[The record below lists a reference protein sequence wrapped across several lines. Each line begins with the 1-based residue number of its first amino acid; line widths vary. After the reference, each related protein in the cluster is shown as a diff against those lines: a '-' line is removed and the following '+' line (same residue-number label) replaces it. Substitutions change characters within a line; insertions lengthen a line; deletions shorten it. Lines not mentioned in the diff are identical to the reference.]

1 MKKILHL
8 TVFLALIAALAGG
21 ALAFANNM
29 TAPVIAANELAAE
42 KETLKEIY
50 PDVSDD
56 AFVKVKD
63 NASKTIEKI
72 FEVEGKG
79 YIFKMK
85 VTGYKDGTSY
95 LVALNKDG
103 SVYDY
108 VAISNGDTQ
117 GLGSKV
123 TEKPFRESLKGK
135 DAAGEEILDDTITGA
150 TVSSKPVIAVSYTHL
165 TLPTTSL
172 VGSEM
177 CIRDRLKESVKQPNI
192 RLRI

>member
-1 MKKILHL
+1 
-8 TVFLALIAALAGG
+8 
-21 ALAFANNM
+21 M

-135 DAAGEEILDDTITGA
+135 
-150 TVSSKPVIAVSYTHL
+150 
-165 TLPTTSL
+165 
-172 VGSEM
+172 
-177 CIRDRLKESVKQPNI
+177 KESVKQPNI

>member
-123 TEKPFRESLKGK
+123 TEKPFRESLKAK

-150 TVSSKPVIAVSYTHL
+150 TVSSKPVIE
-165 TLPTTSL
+165 
-172 VGSEM
+172 G
-177 CIRDRLKESVKQPNI
+177 IREAAKYQAENLK
-192 RLRI
+192 

>member
-50 PDVSDD
+50 PDESDD
-56 AFVKVKD
+56 AFAIVESDVSD
-63 NASKTIEKI
+63 TIEKI
-72 FEVEGKG
+72 FKVEGKG
-79 YIFKMK
+79 YIFKMQ
-85 VTGYKDGTSY
+85 VSGYKDGTSF
-95 LVALNKDG
+95 LVALNEDG
-103 SVYDY
+103 TVYDY

-123 TEKPFRESLKGK
+123 TEQPFRDSLKGA
-135 DAAGEEILDDTITGA
+135 DATGEDILNDTITGA
-150 TVSSKPVIAVSYTHL
+150 TVSSKPVIE
-165 TLPTTSL
+165 
-172 VGSEM
+172 G
-177 CIRDRLKESVKQPNI
+177 IREAAQYQADNLK
-192 RLRI
+192 

>member
-123 TEKPFRESLKGK
+123 TEKPFRESLRERMQQVKRFWMIRLP
-135 DAAGEEILDDTITGA
+135 EQRFP
-150 TVSSKPVIAVSYTHL
+150 VSRL
-165 TLPTTSL
+165 
-172 VGSEM
+172 
-177 CIRDRLKESVKQPNI
+177 LKESVKQPNI